1 MKDIQFPDSSFIGAG
16 TSSVLWV
23 VTLQLILIVTYPLQK
38 FNVFF
43 FSNKNKKNLVFK
55 TLRMELPKMPNE
67 SKTRNQIQKKSQITI
82 TVFLQLKNKV
92 DLQIPVIYLTF

>member
-1 MKDIQFPDSSFIGAG
+1 MFFG
-16 TSSVLWV
+16 V
-23 VTLQLILIVTYPLQK
+23 VTLQLIIVTYPLQK

>member
-16 TSSVLWV
+16 TSSFLWGGH
-23 VTLQLILIVTYPLQK
+23 TTAYINCHISLAKIQC
-38 FNVFF
+38 F
-43 FSNKNKKNLVFK
+43 FSPIKIKKILCSK
-55 TLRMELPKMPNE
+55 LKLPKMPNE
-67 SKTRNQIQKKSQITI
+67 SKTRYQIQKKSQITK

>member
-16 TSSVLWV
+16 TSRVLWGGHTTV
-23 VTLQLILIVTYPLQK
+23 YNCNISLAKIQC
-38 FNVFF
+38 F
-43 FSNKNKKNLVFK
+43 FSPIKIKKILYSKLKGWN
-55 TLRMELPKMPNE
+55 LPKMPNE
-67 SKTRNQIQKKSQITI
+67 SKTRYQIQKKSQITK